1 MVKIRLNKYI
11 SNSGYTSRRKADDLI
26 FNNKVKVNGE
36 LVYNPAYQVEET
48 DIVMVEGNYLSLE
61 EKVYYMLNK
70 PIGYMSSLSD
80 PNYDK
85 FVVDLIDE
93 DKRIYPVG
101 RLDVDSSGLLLLTN
115 DGEFAHKF
123 MHPSGNIEKVYLVK
137 IENTLSEEDIYTL
150 ENGISIDS
158 GSKVTS
164 KIKNVGENQYEITIF
179 EGRNR
184 QVRRMFNA
192 LGNSVIDLCRI
203 KMGPLE
209 LAKLKT
215 GSYRRLSK
223 EEVKILEDL

>member
-1 MVKIRLNKYI
+1 MIKIRLNKYI

-36 LVYNPAYQVEET
+36 LIYNPAYQVEET
-48 DIVMVEGNYLSLE
+48 DIVMVEGNYLNLE

-70 PIGYMSSLSD
+70 PVGYMSSLSD

-93 DKRIYPVG
+93 DRRIYPVG

-115 DGEFAHKF
+115 DGEFAHKL

-137 IENTLSEEDIYTL
+137 LENPLSEEDIYTL

-164 KIKNVGENQYEITIF
+164 KIKTVDIDQYEITIY

-192 LGNSVIDLCRI
+192 LGNGVIDLCRI
-203 KMGPLE
+203 KMGPLS
-209 LAKLKT
+209 LGRLSS

-223 EEVKILEDL
+223 EEVKFLEEL